1 MLMHVMCWRVGAR
14 CVETGPMVDQATL
27 ALELIIVY

>member
-1 MLMHVMCWRVGAR
+1 MPMHAGGWAH
-14 CVETGPMVDQATL
+14 CVETGPMADQATL

>member
-1 MLMHVMCWRVGAR
+1 MPMHAGGWA
-14 CVETGPMVDQATL
+14 CVETGPMADQATL